1 MARLSSS
8 LHRESPGN
16 SAPDRTPRL
25 PEPAVRA
32 LVGLAAVLAMVL
44 AGCQQG
50 SNPEA
55 QRIDQLN
62 LKIEQLEQ
70 RLNKLA
76 SERRAGSG
84 SQAPPQ
90 PGGSSRSRC
99 APAPRTIACASTG
112 PMAAPPTCP
121 APRSRPLSYAA
132 NPCAAKSCAAN
143 PCAANPCAANKCVAD
158 PFAADQACSSPEVRT
173 GRAVLQ
179 FGCTGQRSRLVRL
192 RAMPFSP

>member
-32 LVGLAAVLAMVL
+32 LVGVAAVLAMVL
-44 AGCQQG
+44 AGCQQV

-76 SERRAGSG
+76 SERNAGSD
-84 SQAPPQ
+84 SQAKPPS
-90 PGGSSRSRC
+90 GR
-99 APAPRTIACASTG
+99 I
-112 PMAAPPTCP
+112 
-121 APRSRPLSYAA
+121 
-132 NPCAAKSCAAN
+132 KSLTL
-143 PCAANPCAANKCVAD
+143 
-158 PFAADQACSSPEVRT
+158 RT
-173 GRAVLQ
+173 G
-179 FGCTGQRSRLVRL
+179 TEDDRL
-192 RAMPFSP
+192 RIYWADGSTTDLPCTKEQTTFVCG